1 MIVRQLTD
9 FEMTFTGD
17 LFKIAGQNYD
27 FVFKV
32 SLLQKK
38 KKKTKLWSR

>member
-1 MIVRQLTD
+1 MMIVRVVTD

-17 LFKIAGQNYD
+17 LFKVARESND

-32 SLLQKK
+32 SIPQKEMAMV
-38 KKKTKLWSR
+38 L